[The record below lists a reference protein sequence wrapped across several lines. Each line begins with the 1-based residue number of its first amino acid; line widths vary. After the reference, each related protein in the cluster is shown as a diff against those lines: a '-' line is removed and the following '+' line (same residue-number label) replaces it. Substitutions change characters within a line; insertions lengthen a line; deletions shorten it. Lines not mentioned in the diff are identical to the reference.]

1 MKMSAVKNYVLC
13 YYCMLSFVSLTSY
26 LFYIYISVVI
36 RRFTTS
42 EDVCW
47 NIRNIKLKS
56 FFSEMRRYFLKFI
69 TAVCFLFLLKLRWPK
84 NKSIYHLYSQ
94 KADLNFCCYS
104 TVYYFRRCTL
114 EHTKHQVK
122 VFFFQKWVYI
132 SSLFITAVCFLFLLK
147 LSDQKTKV
155 SSICVLKA
163 DCKYSRETQHHI
175 NATTLSCDKQN
186 ITLWH

>member
-1 MKMSAVKNYVLC
+1 MFLLYVIFCFLNELLILHLNFC
-13 YYCMLSFVSLTSY
+13 CQSTVYYFRRCMLEHTKHQVK
-26 LFYIYISVVI
+26 V
-36 RRFTTS
+36 
-42 EDVCW
+42 
-47 NIRNIKLKS
+47 

-122 VFFFQKWVYI
+122 VFFFFSEMRLYFFTVYHR
-132 SSLFITAVCFLFLLK
+132 SLLF
-147 LSDQKTKV
+147 V
-155 SSICVLKA
+155 S
-163 DCKYSRETQHHI
+163 Q
-175 NATTLSCDKQN
+175 
-186 ITLWH
+186 